1 MSIINRSM
9 HWFTLLAV
17 ASFGVAAVVPNAI
30 AQETDIDPLASPNA
44 TGAAGLGSEEDF
56 NDPFELIHR
65 AILAPTVSG
74 AEFAAQQE
82 SRINSAASDFRQQ
95 QQEAL
100 RQQAAEA
107 VETEAVEVTEESE
120 IDTGDAL

>member
-30 AQETDIDPLASPNA
+30 AQETDIDPLASPNP
-44 TGAAGLGSEEDF
+44 TGADALDGGDF
-56 NDPFELIHR
+56 SDPFEFIHR

-100 RQQAAEA
+100 RQQAAT
-107 VETEAVEVTEESE
+107 ETEAIEVTEESV
-120 IDTGDAL
+120 DAGDAL

>member
-9 HWFTLLAV
+9 HGFTLLAI

-30 AQETDIDPLASPNA
+30 AQETDIDPLESPNS
-44 TGAAGLGSEEDF
+44 TGAASLGSDEGF
-56 NDPFELIHR
+56 TDPFELIHR
-65 AILAPTVSG
+65 AILAPTVTD

-95 QQEAL
+95 QQEAI
-100 RQQAAEA
+100 RQQQAAEA
-107 VETEAVEVTEESE
+107 ATVEAIDEESE
-120 IDTGDAL
+120 VDTGDTL

>member
-17 ASFGVAAVVPNAI
+17 ASLGVAAVVPSAI
-30 AQETDIDPLASPNA
+30 AQETDIDPLASPNP
-44 TGAAGLGSEEDF
+44 TGADALDSGNFD
-56 NDPFELIHR
+56 DPFELIHR

-82 SRINSAASDFRQQ
+82 SRINSAASEFRQQ

-100 RQQAAEA
+100 RQQAA
-107 VETEAVEVTEESE
+107 TEAAEVTEET
-120 IDTGDAL
+120 DVDGDAL